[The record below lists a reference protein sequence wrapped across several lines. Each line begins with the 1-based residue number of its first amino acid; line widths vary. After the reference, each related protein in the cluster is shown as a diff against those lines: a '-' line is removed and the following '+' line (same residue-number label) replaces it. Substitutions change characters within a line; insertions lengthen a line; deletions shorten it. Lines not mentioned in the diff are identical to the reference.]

1 MKKINNILFYIA
13 IIITTIVMFVFIGQ
27 KNGWHE
33 DEIFSYGS
41 SNYKCDNLFL
51 NFGDKD
57 SLNQLI
63 DEKIVGKNI
72 GETLK
77 NISYYLKNEDV
88 ILSLS
93 TKEYE
98 KMFDLPIIQLDFV
111 IRNGHTF
118 KRNAVYLKKARGMI
132 LNYLIEHHIEDI
144 EQIKEIVIDDYHFS
158 EDDSNDDHWVF
169 IKNEK
174 MKYIKK

>member
-1 MKKINNILFYIA
+1 MSK
-13 IIITTIVMFVFIGQ
+13 
-27 KNGWHE
+27 E
-33 DEIFSYGS
+33 
-41 SNYKCDNLFL
+41 L
-51 NFGDKD
+51 ND
-57 SLNQLI
+57 
-63 DEKIVGKNI
+63 
-72 GETLK
+72 
-77 NISYYLKNEDV
+77 YLKNEDV

>member
-1 MKKINNILFYIA
+1 MEFWLADSCRNIRNHVLA
-13 IIITTIVMFVFIGQ
+13 II
-27 KNGWHE
+27 
-33 DEIFSYGS
+33 D
-41 SNYKCDNLFL
+41 
-51 NFGDKD
+51 
-57 SLNQLI
+57 
-63 DEKIVGKNI
+63 I
-72 GETLK
+72 GEISQSPVLQKGISGKELYENGLK
-77 NISYYLKNEDV
+77 QAEELGVELKNEDV